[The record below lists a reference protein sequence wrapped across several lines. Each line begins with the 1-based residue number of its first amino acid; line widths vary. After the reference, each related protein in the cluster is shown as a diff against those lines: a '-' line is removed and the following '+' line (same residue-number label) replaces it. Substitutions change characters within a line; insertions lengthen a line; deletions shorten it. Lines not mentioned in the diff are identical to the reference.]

1 MSGKPVV
8 TIRPARPGDVPPMC
22 DLLNAIILAGGT
34 TAFET
39 PFTATGFADYF
50 FRSQIHISCL
60 VAEGQGGEILGFQ
73 MLAFH
78 EKLPDD
84 WGDIATFARADSRAL
99 GVGKALFSGTVELA
113 GKYGLVAIN
122 ATIRADNAGGLA
134 YYDRLG
140 FVTWNIDK
148 SVPLRNGHP
157 VDRISKRY
165 AVRETGTTAFEI

>member
-1 MSGKPVV
+1 MSDGMAVAV
-8 TIRPARPGDVPPMC
+8 RPARPEDVSQMC
-22 DLLNAIILAGGT
+22 ELLNAIIAAGGT

-50 FRSQIHISCL
+50 FRSQIHISSL
-60 VAEGQGGEILGFQ
+60 VAEGQDGKVLGFQ

-78 EKLPDD
+78 EKLPA
-84 WGDIATFARADSRAL
+84 DIATFARADSRAL
-99 GVGKALFSGTVELA
+99 GVGKALFSETLA
-113 GKYGLVAIN
+113 LARRFDINALN

-140 FVTWNIDK
+140 FVTWNVDRN
-148 SVPLRNGHP
+148 VPLKNGRL

-165 AVRETGTTAFEI
+165 SVQRPPGGEA

>member
-1 MSGKPVV
+1 MSGKTAVAV
-8 TIRPARPGDVPPMC
+8 RPARPEDVPAMC
-22 DLLNAIILAGGT
+22 DLLNAIIAAGGT

-73 MLAFH
+73 MLALH

-99 GVGKALFSGTVELA
+99 GVGKALFSGTAALA
-113 GKYGLVAIN
+113 RKFGLVAIN

-134 YYDRLG
+134 YYDRMG
-140 FVTWNIDK
+140 FATWHVDK
-148 SVPLRNGHP
+148 AVPLRNGHP

-165 AVRETGTTAFEI
+165 VLRRSPGGEA